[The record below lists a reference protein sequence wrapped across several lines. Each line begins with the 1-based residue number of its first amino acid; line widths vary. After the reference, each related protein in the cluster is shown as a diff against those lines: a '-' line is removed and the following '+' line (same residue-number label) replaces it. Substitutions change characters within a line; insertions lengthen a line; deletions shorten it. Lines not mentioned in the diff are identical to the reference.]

1 MINVKIEV
9 EMVPKQVK
17 ISTRQLLILTI
28 LFTIGTAILVIP
40 SVMAATA
47 KQDAWIAALVGV
59 GSGLLLIWLYNTITI
74 LYPQM
79 TLIEIME
86 TLLGKWLGK
95 SVALL
100 FMVMFFL
107 GGPAAVLYDSGNF
120 LTTQMM
126 PETPMQAVNILF
138 ALIVLMGVRLGL
150 ETVARSAELLF
161 PLFILLYTAFVILVV
176 SNIKLENA
184 QPMLEKGGGPVWSAS
199 LSFISIAFLTHIV
212 FLMIFPF
219 VDQPDQARRAF
230 LTGGLIGG
238 LILVVVIVLAVL
250 VFGHELTARSM
261 YPSYSLAQKIN
272 IGNFLQRIEAIMAAM
287 WFISLFFRLALYMQ
301 SIMIA
306 ISQIFNLKDDR
317 PLIFPIGMI
326 LIVMSVIIYPNVPYQ
341 QSWDAKIWTPF
352 SLSMGLFLPLLLLC
366 MHGIRKI
373 WSKKK

>member
-1 MINVKIEV
+1 
-9 EMVPKQVK
+9 MVHKQVK

-59 GSGLLLIWLYNTITI
+59 GAGLLLICLYNTITI

-95 SVALL
+95 FIALL
-100 FMVMFFL
+100 FMITFFI
-107 GGPAAVLYDSGNF
+107 GGPATVLYDLGNF

-126 PETPMQAVNILF
+126 PETPIQAVNILF

-150 ETVARSAELLF
+150 ETLARSAELLF
-161 PLFILLYTAFVILVV
+161 PLFLLLYTAFVVLVV

-184 QPMLEKGGGPVWSAS
+184 QPMLEKGVGPIWPAA
-199 LSFISIAFLTHIV
+199 LSFISIAFLSHIV
-212 FLMIFPF
+212 LLMIFPF
-219 VDQPDQARRAF
+219 VDRPVQARKAF

-238 LILVVVIVLAVL
+238 LVLVVLIVLAVL
-250 VFGHELTARSM
+250 VFGPDLTARNI
-261 YPSYSLAQKIN
+261 YPSYSLAKKIN

-287 WFISLFFRLALYMQ
+287 WFISLFFRMALYMQ

-306 ISQIFNLKDDR
+306 ISQIFNLKDER

-341 QSWDAKIWTPF
+341 QSWDAKIWTPYV
-352 SLSMGLFLPLLLLC
+352 LSIGLFLPLLLLC
-366 MHGIRKI
+366 IHGIRKL
-373 WSKKK
+373 WSKKKTGSEG